1 VDAVSVA
8 DPRGFRAA
16 GVAAGIKAGGLLDV
30 ALIVAEPGSHA
41 AAVFTTN
48 TAAAAPVRLSR
59 QHLAATRAVRAVV
72 LNSGGANAATG
83 PAGDE
88 TAALMAAE
96 VAGLVGCEANQILVC
111 STGIIGTQLSRP
123 EVLGGIR
130 EAAQQLGAGEAAG
143 LRAAQAIMTT
153 DSVPK
158 TAGYSAADGW
168 SVGAIAKGAGMIR
181 PDMATMLAVITTDA
195 VVDNT
200 TLDAALRAGVDRSFH
215 ELNIDGCA
223 STNDTVIAL
232 ASGASGRVPDA
243 DEFATAIARVCRD
256 LAYHLAEDAEGA
268 SRVVGIHVSGTA
280 DDAAARYIGRA
291 IADSA
296 LVRSAFY
303 GGDPNWGRV
312 IGAMGTVAP
321 PEAIAQAAIDFA
333 GVPVARDGVA
343 VEYDE
348 EALAAQIATGNFTVE
363 INVGPGPGEAHVLT
377 TDLTPD
383 YVRFNGER
391 S

>member
-1 VDAVSVA
+1 VDAVTVSV
-8 DPRGFRAA
+8 PRGFQAA

-30 ALIVAEPGSHA
+30 ALIVAEPGSHGV
-41 AAVFTTN
+41 AVFTTN

-59 QHLAATRAVRAVV
+59 QHLAATHTVRAVV
-72 LNSGGANAATG
+72 LNSGSANAATG
-83 PAGDE
+83 AAGE
-88 TAALMAAE
+88 QIASLMAAE
-96 VAGLVGCEANQILVC
+96 VAGLVGCEPEQVLVC
-111 STGIIGTQLSRP
+111 STGIIGSQLPSD

-130 EAAQQLGAGEAAG
+130 LAAGRLESGEAAG
-143 LRAAQAIMTT
+143 LHAAQAIMTT

-158 TAGYSAADGW
+158 TAAYSSSDGW

-181 PDMATMLAVITTDA
+181 PDMATMLAVLTTDA
-195 VVDNT
+195 VVDNA
-200 TLDAALRAGVDRSFH
+200 TLEVALRAGVDRSFH

-232 ASGASGRVPDA
+232 ASGASGKVPEG

-268 SRVVGIHVSGTA
+268 SRVVVIHVSGTT
-280 DDAAARYIGRA
+280 DDATARHIGRS

-296 LVRSAFY
+296 LVRAAFY

-312 IGAMGTVAP
+312 IGAMGTVAEP
-321 PEAIAQAAIDFA
+321 AAIAQAAIDFA

-343 VEYDE
+343 VEFDND
-348 EALAAQIATGNFTVE
+348 ALAARIATGNFTVE

-383 YVRFNGER
+383 YVRFNSER

>member
-1 VDAVSVA
+1 MDAVSVA
-8 DPRGFRAA
+8 VPQGFEAA

-30 ALIVAEPGSHA
+30 ALVTANSGSHA
-41 AAVFTTN
+41 AAVFTVN
-48 TAAAAPVRLSR
+48 TAVAAPVRLSR
-59 QHLAATRAVRAVV
+59 QHLSATRAIRAVV

-83 PAGDE
+83 SPGDE
-88 TAALMAAE
+88 TAALMASE
-96 VAGLVGCEANQILVC
+96 VAGLVGCDVTQVLVC
-111 STGIIGTQLSRP
+111 STGTIGSQLP
-123 EVLGGIR
+123 LAEVLAGIT
-130 EAAQQLGAGEAAG
+130 AAAGELAAGEAAS
-143 LRAAQAIMTT
+143 LRAAEAIMTT

-158 TAGYSAADGW
+158 TATYTSLDGW
-168 SVGAIAKGAGMIR
+168 TVGAIAKGAGMIR

-195 VVDNT
+195 VVDNA
-200 TLDAALRAGVDRSFH
+200 TLDGALRAGVDRSFH
-215 ELNIDGCA
+215 ELNVDGCA

-232 ASGASGRVPDA
+232 ASGSSGKAA
-243 DEFATAIARVCRD
+243 DREEFMTAVARVCRD

-268 SRVVGIHVSGTA
+268 SRVVVVHVSGTA
-280 DDAAARYIGRA
+280 DDAEARQIGRT

-303 GGDPNWGRV
+303 GGDPNWGRI
-312 IGAMGTVAP
+312 IGAMGTIAP
-321 PEAIAQAAIDFA
+321 PASIAQAAIDFA

-348 EALAAQIATGNFTVE
+348 NALAARIATGNFTVE
-363 INVGPGPGEAHVLT
+363 INVGPGAGEAHVLT
-377 TDLTPD
+377 TDLTPE